1 MNVASYQKFMS
12 YEATRL
18 VPLFHLKLS
27 LSPTVWKITESV
39 MTVMEN
45 FSAWFKEHLLLEGKI
60 APDAA

>member
-1 MNVASYQKFMS
+1 MNGASYQKFMS

-18 VPLFHLKLS
+18 VPLFHL
-27 LSPTVWKITESV
+27 SPTVWKITESV

-45 FSAWFKEHLLLEGKI
+45 FGAWFKEHLLLEGKI